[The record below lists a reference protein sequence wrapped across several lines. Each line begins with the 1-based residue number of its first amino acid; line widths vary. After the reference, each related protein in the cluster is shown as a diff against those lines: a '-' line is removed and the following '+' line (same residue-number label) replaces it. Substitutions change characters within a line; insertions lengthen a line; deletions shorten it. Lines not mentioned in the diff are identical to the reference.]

1 MCFDFKEKV
10 LFFSSFLKMCSIKF
24 CLRFLRHL
32 LVTDFDR
39 QVTHAHLYMDSYNYL
54 FAKKQRFIR
63 KGGKRNSKPELLSC
77 LLTTMTSM
85 SLFHVLK
92 YTEKLQVLVGGM
104 KTLSVFVQSWPLNDS
119 HWKWACKFSLVLVSL
134 FKKTPSNFD
143 LLSKVLHLE
152 KNVFLKSFEIS
163 TDIKSS
169 LIYWIVFSINKSQCC
184 IELNISL
191 FKLMRL
197 AVSSLVN
204 CHSCCQQSINW

>member
-134 FKKTPSNFD
+134 FKKTLQLWPFEQSFTFG
-143 LLSKVLHLE
+143 KIFFF
-152 KNVFLKSFEIS
+152 KKSFEIS

-191 FKLMRL
+191 FKLMML